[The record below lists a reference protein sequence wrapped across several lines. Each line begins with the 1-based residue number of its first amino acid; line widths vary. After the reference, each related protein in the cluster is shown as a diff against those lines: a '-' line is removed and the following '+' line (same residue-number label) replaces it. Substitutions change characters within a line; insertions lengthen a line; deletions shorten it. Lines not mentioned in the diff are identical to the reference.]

1 MVSST
6 KVTCPN
12 CNHKFLVE
20 DVLSREIEEKI
31 RTEFEAKQ
39 ADVQKSLTARETQ
52 LSERESQIEKVIEE
66 KLQIQ
71 SGLLSEQIQHKYED
85 EFQGRLQTL
94 NDENEKKSNRI
105 KELLRAS
112 TENEQLKRKLSE
124 REEELRLEYET
135 KVTDQLRAETEK
147 ISRREKEKCELKFK
161 EKDVLIEQLRTR
173 LVESQQKID
182 QGSIQFQGE
191 VQELAIEELLQE
203 LYSPPDEI
211 KEIKK
216 GQKGADILHEVYDAS
231 GSICGKIYYESKRTK
246 RFSNSWIEKFK
257 EDNSKVMADIC
268 ILVTQSLPD
277 GLEKVGQKEGV
288 WICTYQDVKWLSLVL
303 RDAILR
309 LHSSA
314 ITQTNKGEKMQM
326 LYDYLTSNEFKINF
340 EAIVKGY
347 KSLQD
352 SYNDERLKMQ
362 ALWKEREKQLEKIL
376 RNMVEFYGSIKGI
389 ASGSIPE
396 ISLLES
402 KQPLLDTPEEV
413 V

>member
-1 MVSST
+1 M
-6 KVTCPN
+6 
-12 CNHKFLVE
+12 VE
-20 DVLSREIEEKI
+20 DVLSREIEERI
-31 RTEFEAKQ
+31 RAESEAKQ
-39 ADVQKSLTARETQ
+39 ADIQQSLKARETQ
-52 LSERESQIEKVIEE
+52 LSERESQIEKIIEE

-71 SGLLSEQIQHKYED
+71 SGLLSEQMQHKYED
-85 EFQGRLQTL
+85 EFQSRLQTL
-94 NDENEKKSNRI
+94 NDENAKQTKRI
-105 KELLRAS
+105 KELFRVS
-112 TENEQLKRKLSE
+112 SENEQLKRKLSE

-135 KVTDQLRAETEK
+135 KVTDQLRAETER
-147 ISRREKEKCELKFK
+147 ISKREKEKCELKFK
-161 EKDVLIEQLRTR
+161 EKDVLIEQLRTQ
-173 LVESQQKID
+173 LVDSQQKID
-182 QGSIQFQGE
+182 QGSVQLQGE

-203 LYSPPDEI
+203 LYSPPDGI

-216 GQKGADILHEVYDAS
+216 GQKGADIIHEVYDAT
-231 GSICGKIYYESKRTK
+231 GLICGKIYYESKRTK

-257 EDNSKVMADIC
+257 EDNSKIKADIC

-288 WICTYQDVKWLSLVL
+288 WICTYQDIKWLSLVL
-303 RDAILR
+303 RDALLR

-314 ITQTNKGEKMQM
+314 MTQTNRGEKMQM

-347 KSLQD
+347 KSLHD

-376 RNMVEFYGSIKGI
+376 LNMVEFYGSIKGI

-396 ISLLES
+396 IPLLES
-402 KQPLLDTPEEV
+402 KQPLLDTPEQV